1 MGIPILKHYHS
12 DMKNHYNTI
21 ANAIEFIQSN
31 AVNQPSLK
39 QIAEHVHLSESQLQR
54 VFTNWAGV
62 SPKQF
67 LKFIDTQYN
76 KQLLQQN
83 LLQKQQLSILETS
96 EQTGFSSSSRLHDL
110 FVTIEGKTPAQYKN
124 LGDTLNIEYE
134 FYDTLFGNLLVAST
148 HIGICYMGFN
158 DDNNTSLNDLNK
170 RFIKAKFIQ
179 KTNVIHQNALKI
191 FQDDW
196 QSMFKIKLHLKG
208 TDFQLQVWQA
218 LLQIPTASLT
228 TYGTLA
234 HTIGKPK
241 SSRAVG
247 SAIGK
252 NPIAFLI
259 PCHRVIQQSGLIGG
273 YKWGSTRKSAIIGWE
288 ASQQ

>member
-1 MGIPILKHYHS
+1 
-12 DMKNHYNTI
+12 MKNHYNTI
-21 ANAIEFIQSN
+21 ANAIEFIQRN

-39 QIAEHVHLSESQLQR
+39 QIAQHVHLSESHLQR

-67 LKFIDTQYN
+67 LKFINIQYT

-96 EQTGFSSSSRLHDL
+96 EQSGFLSSSRLHDL
-110 FVTIEGKTPAQYKN
+110 FVTIEGMTPAQYKN
-124 LGDTLNIEYE
+124 LGDTLSIEYE

-158 DDNNTSLNDLNK
+158 DDKNSSLKDLNK
-170 RFIKAKFIQ
+170 RFIKANFIQ
-179 KTNVIHQNALKI
+179 KTNVIHLNVLKI

-208 TDFQLQVWQA
+208 TDFQLKVWQV
-218 LLQIPTASLT
+218 LLQIPTATLT

-241 SSRAVG
+241 ASRAVG

-273 YKWGSTRKSAIIGWE
+273 YKWGSTRKSAIIGLE